1 MTLKAPPSTAQ
12 PAAPPSSNGASAV
25 ADAEILAQFE
35 RVITLSKHSQ
45 ETFFDGMDSV
55 FSRNFH
61 ALIDAHG
68 VRAIDALRAYM
79 DSDRANGEYVGE
91 ALKELGERD
100 DAETHAAR
108 FDLLT
113 ECLFSVSDVITR
125 DYVGRGIAALG
136 DPAAIELVE
145 TALANDPT
153 DFMQYSYGL
162 VLEDLREI
170 EEELKETKRH
180 ASQDDDTPPHPVIE

>member
-61 ALIDAHG
+61 ALIDTHG

-91 ALKELGERD
+91 ALKELGERE

-113 ECLFSVSDVITR
+113 ECLFSVSDVLIR
-125 DYVGRGIAALG
+125 DDVSLGIAALD
-136 DPAAIELVE
+136 DPAALNAVE
-145 TALANDPT
+145 TALANEPT
-153 DFMQYSYGL
+153 EFLQYSYTL
-162 VLEDLREI
+162 VVEQLRETKKEL
-170 EEELKETKRH
+170 EEVKCR
-180 ASQDDDTPPHPVIE
+180 ASSE

>member
-12 PAAPPSSNGASAV
+12 PVAPPAPNGASAV

-35 RVITLSKHSQ
+35 RAILMSKRSR
-45 ETFFDGMDSV
+45 ETFFDGMDFV

-68 VRAIDALRAYM
+68 VRAIDALRACM

-91 ALKELGERD
+91 ALKELGERE

-113 ECLFSVSDVITR
+113 ECLFSVSDVIIR
-125 DYVGRGIAALG
+125 DCVSLGIAAMD
-136 DPAAIELVE
+136 DPAALNAVE
-145 TALANDPT
+145 IALANEPS
-153 DFMQYSYGL
+153 DFLQYSYAL
-162 VLEDLREI
+162 VVEQLRETKK
-170 EEELKETKRH
+170 ELEETKRRV
-180 ASQDDDTPPHPVIE
+180 SQDDDTPPRPVIE